1 MKFMSH
7 ADSEQQLL
15 SQLCKSSLFV
25 IVVVMKV
32 GRLAVPMKASVS
44 GERLSVVPPGG

>member
-1 MKFMSH
+1 M
-7 ADSEQQLL
+7 LIVN
-15 SQLCKSSLFV
+15 SSYLVSCVKAAFLV